1 MIIGNPVK
9 LNKYNT
15 EIEIKIKNNFL
26 LSSLIASI
34 LKLNVFNGE
43 INKIDIIIM
52 SIAIND
58 SFISVLT
65 IHVLSSY
72 LLISGNDPNK
82 IAFAGVVIP

>member
-1 MIIGNPVK
+1 MK

-34 LKLNVFNGE
+34 LKLNVFNGV

-52 SIAIND
+52 SIAINA
-58 SFISVLT
+58 SFINVFI
-65 IHVLSSY
+65 IHVFSSY

-82 IAFAGVVIP
+82 IAFTGVVIP